1 MSALTSPSANATV
14 IAPSLATTTKQT
26 RLKGNSRRLIGPA
39 FIAAIGYIDP
49 GNFATNIEAGSS
61 FGYQL
66 LWVVLWANLMAML
79 IQYLSAKLGIVTG
92 KNLAEHLRDNLPRWA
107 VVPYWIQAEIIA
119 MATDLAEFIGAAVGF
134 QLLLGVSLFEGA
146 AITALLSLAI
156 LTLGRKSQKPLEIF
170 IGILLIFVAV
180 IYVVELMMAKPEVT
194 PLATGLIFPTLNDPK
209 QVYLAAAILGAT
221 VMPHVVYL
229 HSALFSAST
238 SHTILQRLKMTRVD
252 VLIAM
257 TIAGFVNI
265 AIIAMAAAVF
275 HHTGRSDIASIETAY
290 QTLTPLL
297 GKGAALL
304 FGLSLIA
311 SGLSSTVVGTLAGQV
326 VMQGFV
332 HFSIPMWVRRV
343 ITMLP
348 AFGFIALGIST
359 TDILVASQVVL
370 SFGVALAIVPLL
382 IFTSNHHIMGRF
394 RNHAVISLIGGI
406 IVLLVLTL
414 NGYLL
419 WSLVNHLLL

>member
-1 MSALTSPSANATV
+1 MTTL
-14 IAPSLATTTKQT
+14 TTTSNTTNIGQAANLKS
-26 RLKGNSRRLIGPA
+26 LKGSSKRLIGPA

-49 GNFATNIEAGSS
+49 GNFATNIESGSA

-146 AITALLSLAI
+146 AITALFSLAI
-156 LTLGRKSQKPLEIF
+156 LTLGRKNQKPLEMV
-170 IGILLIFVAV
+170 IGALLVFVAV
-180 IYVVELMMAKPEVT
+180 IYIFELMMAKPEAA
-194 PLATGLIFPTLNDPK
+194 PMAAGLLIPTLNDPK

-229 HSALFSAST
+229 HSALFSAKSEH
-238 SHTILQRLKMTRVD
+238 SAQKRLKMTRVD

-275 HHTGRSDIASIETAY
+275 HQTGRSDIASIETAY
-290 QTLTPLL
+290 QTLTPML

-332 HFSIPMWVRRV
+332 HFSIPMWLRRT

-348 AFGFIALGIST
+348 AFGFIAMGVST

-370 SFGVALAIVPLL
+370 SFGVALAIIPLL
-382 IFTSNHHIMGRF
+382 IFTSRRDIMGSFSNNRLTSVLG
-394 RNHAVISLIGGI
+394 AI
-406 IVLLVLTL
+406 IVSFVLAL

-419 WSLVNHLLL
+419 WSLVA